1 MKSSVPPFLLSRNAL
16 PAVGG
21 PVRFRRPFVDEA
33 LDRLG
38 SVITAT
44 YVQWEFA
51 LKKGLLQAVDSRV
64 KLVCML
70 FLLVVATIRNDLAPA
85 LALSGLLFLLALLSR
100 LDLPVFYRRV
110 GVFAFFFGFLIA
122 LPAALNL
129 ITKGRVILPIVTFR
143 APVPFRLFPIP
154 STIGITAEGVSV
166 VARLTLRVM
175 NCLSVSFLLL
185 YTTPLPQII
194 RALKVFRVPD
204 TLLLVLAL
212 TYKYIFIFSTTLE
225 EMHLAVKS
233 RLVGSLK
240 GRETED
246 WTAGRMV
253 SLFRRTQT
261 RCEDVFRAMVSR
273 GLTGDIKLRD
283 PDHLKRVDLYAGLC
297 LAISGGLILWM

>member
-1 MKSSVPPFLLSRNAL
+1 MKDSVPPFLLSKNA
-16 PAVGG
+16 PPIDNG
-21 PVRFRRPFVDEA
+21 PIRSRRPFVDGA
-33 LDRLG
+33 LDHIG

-51 LKKGLLQAVDSRV
+51 SKKGLLQAVDCRV

-85 LALSGLLFLLALLSR
+85 LVLSGLLFLLALLSR
-100 LDLPVFYRRV
+100 LDLLVFYRRV
-110 GVFAFFFGFLIA
+110 GVLAFLFGFLIA

-129 ITKGRVILPIVTFR
+129 ITKGRVIFPIVTFR
-143 APVPFRLFPIP
+143 APPTFRLFPIP
-154 STIGITAEGVSV
+154 PTIGITAEGLIVI
-166 VARLTLRVM
+166 ARLTLRVI

-194 RALKVFRVPD
+194 RSLKVFRVPD
-204 TLLLVLAL
+204 TLLLVLLL
-212 TYKYIFIFSTTLE
+212 TYKYIFIFSATLE
-225 EMHLAVKS
+225 DMYLAMKS
-233 RLVGSLK
+233 RLVGSPK

-246 WTAGRMV
+246 WTAGRIV

-273 GLTGDIKLRD
+273 GLTGNIML
-283 PDHLKRVDLYAGLC
+283 PGPGPLKVVDLYAGLC
-297 LAISGGLILWM
+297 LAILGGLVLWI